1 MELSKFVHT
10 LNGSALA
17 AGRALIAVIENNFD
31 QKASITV
38 PEALQDY
45 TKFKTIE
52 V

>member
-1 MELSKFVHT
+1 LVHT

-31 QKASITV
+31 QKSTIAI
-38 PEALQDY
+38 PEALHDY
-45 TKFKTIE
+45 TKFTSIK

>member
-1 MELSKFVHT
+1 LAHT

-31 QKASITV
+31 QKSTITI
-38 PEALQDY
+38 PEVLQDY
-45 TKFKTIE
+45 TKFTSIE